1 MKSES
6 HINNSKNN
14 ERENNLKKKE
24 PKMKKN
30 PKFMMKLDL
39 GNMDLYKVGE
49 NTYRNLIIIVHE
61 ISNKKIGVLL
71 NYVLLIYSLNNF
83 KLLQMIEQ
91 DFKSK
96 NEDNIY
102 NFEFIGFIELK
113 NCNLVIWNKQEIL
126 IYKSIGKKY
135 ELHQKINE
143 FEQGTKRVVYDD
155 YFHRDDIYYE
165 ISCVYELLNG
175 NLVSGNSYGLKIYE
189 KKMMNIF

>member
-1 MKSES
+1 MECES
-6 HINNSKNN
+6 LINNSKNN

-61 ISNKKIGVLL
+61 ISNKKIGVLF

-113 NCNLVIWNKQEIL
+113 NCNLVLWNKQEIL

-189 KKMMNIF
+189 KK

>member
-1 MKSES
+1 M
-6 HINNSKNN
+6 
-14 ERENNLKKKE
+14 
-24 PKMKKN
+24 
-30 PKFMMKLDL
+30 
-39 GNMDLYKVGE
+39 
-49 NTYRNLIIIVHE
+49 HE
-61 ISNKKIGVLL
+61 ISNKKIGVLF

-113 NCNLVIWNKQEIL
+113 NCNLVLWNKQEIL

-189 KKMMNIF
+189 KFNKNIKNRN

>member
-1 MKSES
+1 MECES
-6 HINNSKNN
+6 LINNSKNN

-39 GNMDLYKVGE
+39 GNMDLYKIGE

-61 ISNKKIGVLL
+61 ISNKKIGVLF

-102 NFEFIGFIELK
+102 NFL
-113 NCNLVIWNKQEIL
+113 LV
-126 IYKSIGKKY
+126 
-135 ELHQKINE
+135 
-143 FEQGTKRVVYDD
+143 
-155 YFHRDDIYYE
+155 
-165 ISCVYELLNG
+165 LLN
-175 NLVSGNSYGLKIYE
+175 
-189 KKMMNIF
+189 